1 MREMTFDDETGDY
14 SSVGNCH
21 SVDSKK
27 FNNKLNINSDPSE
40 YAEIN
45 ENGNVTYT
53 VPRDVENSMPEYAEP
68 EKSQRNNPPYA
79 TVDLQKKREERLK
92 KQDAEKN
99 ILVQGAIYEDIG
111 NAEKLSSLEKENNI
125 YELVSSFEENAVVYS
140 EVQDKYNDLSIYAE
154 PHIC

>member
-45 ENGNVTYT
+45 ENGNVAYT
-53 VPRDVENSMPEYAEP
+53 VQRDGENTMPEYAEVD
-68 EKSQRNNPPYA
+68 KSQKVNPPYA

-111 NAEKLSSLEKENNI
+111 NAEKLSSLERENNI
-125 YELVSSFEENAVVYS
+125 YELVSSSDENAVEYS
-140 EVQDKYNDLSIYAE
+140 EVQDKYNDELYAE
-154 PHIC
+154 PQIC